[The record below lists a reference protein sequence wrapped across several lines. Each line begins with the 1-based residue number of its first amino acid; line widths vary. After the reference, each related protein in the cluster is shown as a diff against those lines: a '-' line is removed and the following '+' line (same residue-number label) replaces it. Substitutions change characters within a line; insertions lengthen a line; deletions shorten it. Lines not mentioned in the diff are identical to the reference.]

1 MERPVDIDLTSDDKV
16 ALRGFLQ
23 RSEVR
28 LSTFHRTA
36 TALLSGAG
44 VLVLLP
50 ALGRDAIVN
59 VVRQL
64 LTSELALSKILL
76 TLCVGLVLFSVL
88 IVIWLLLV
96 ELTRFFFHANH
107 LGSGVDTT
115 FTTRFALSS
124 IRVPSDE
131 LSLNGRDKLQGIRRQ
146 PAVLEQLFSSN
157 ARVRSV
163 IDARIAAYPSNELPT
178 DDASR
183 AATLSEMAGTR
194 DRTLLEEVAKTEYT
208 LVRHA
213 LRIQVIVLRYMKA
226 LLVVILSLLLMFV
239 LTALEAEKS
248 TFGEAS
254 QSWMSV
260 IFLIWAVAGLIA
272 TSSPVRWLTSILQN
286 EGAKRTGIRFDI
298 ELVKLEKVMSTVTT
312 IVSTVAI
319 SAGISLVIESSDRSS
334 HVLPLIFSVL
344 ILMTH
349 IGVVVSLKRQ
359 S

>member
-1 MERPVDIDLTSDDKV
+1 MNIDLTPDDKA

-28 LSTFHRTA
+28 FSTFHRIA

-64 LTSELALSKILL
+64 LASDHTFSDILL
-76 TLCVGLVLFSVL
+76 TICVGLVLFSVL

-96 ELTRFFFHANH
+96 ELTRFYFHANH
-107 LGSGVDTT
+107 LGSGEDTV
-115 FTTRFALSS
+115 FTTRFTLSS
-124 IRVPSDE
+124 LQLPSDE
-131 LSLNGRDKLQGIRRQ
+131 LSLKGQGKLQDIRRQ

-157 ARVRSV
+157 ARVRSA
-163 IDARIAAYPSNELPT
+163 IDARISAYSDIEPPT

-183 AATLSEMAGTR
+183 AIALSRLAGTR

-226 LLVVILSLLLMFV
+226 LLVVILSLLLMFF
-239 LTALEAEKS
+239 LTALEAGNS
-248 TFGEAS
+248 TFSETS

-260 IFLIWAVAGLIA
+260 FFLIWAVAGLFV

-286 EGAKRTGIRFDI
+286 EGAKRTGIRYDS
-298 ELVKLEKVMSTVTT
+298 ELVKIEKVMSSVTI
-312 IVSTVAI
+312 IVATMAI
-319 SAGISLVIESSDRSS
+319 TSGIALALESSDRNS
-334 HVLPLIFSVL
+334 HILPIVFSIV

-359 S
+359 R

>member
-1 MERPVDIDLTSDDKV
+1 MDIDLTSDDRA

-64 LTSELALSKILL
+64 LASDRTFSDILL
-76 TLCVGLVLFSVL
+76 TICVGLVLFSVL

-96 ELTRFFFHANH
+96 ELTRFYFHANN
-107 LGSGVDTT
+107 LDSGENTA

-124 IRVPSDE
+124 LRVPSDE
-131 LSLNGRDKLQGIRRQ
+131 LSLKGQDKLQSIRRQ
-146 PAVLEQLFSSN
+146 PEVLEQLFSSN
-157 ARVRSV
+157 ARVRSA
-163 IDARIAAYPSNELPT
+163 IDARISAYSGIEPPAN
-178 DDASR
+178 DASR
-183 AATLSEMAGTR
+183 ATALSRLAGTR
-194 DRTLLEEVAKTEYT
+194 DRTLLEDVAKTEYT

-226 LLVVILSLLLMFV
+226 LLVVILSLMLMFT
-239 LTALEAEKS
+239 LTAFDAGNS
-248 TFGEAS
+248 TFGETS

-260 IFLIWAVAGLIA
+260 FFLIWAVTGLFV

-286 EGAKRTGIRFDI
+286 EGAKRTGIRYDS
-298 ELVKLEKVMSTVTT
+298 ELVKLEKIMATVTT
-312 IVSTVAI
+312 IVATVAI
-319 SAGISLVIESSDRSS
+319 TSGISLALESSDRNS
-334 HVLPLIFSVL
+334 HLLPIVVSIV